1 MRTESG
7 GKRRNIHI
15 TLCII
20 LSNCYIAMLCGI
32 GVAQAQNF
40 PNRPLR
46 IVTAEP
52 GGGNDVMARLLAQGL
67 TASLGQQ
74 VIVDNRPSGAIPRGI
89 VAKAPPDGHTVLF
102 TTGGFWLLPSE
113 NETLDVF
120 RDFSP
125 VTLANRQPSIL
136 VVHPSSPLKSVKE
149 LIVLAKAKPGEL
161 NYSSGANGS
170 SSHLAAELFNSL
182 AGVKIVRIPYKGAGP
197 AANGLMANQVHLMFA
212 TAGSVTSY
220 ISSGRLR
227 GLAVSSAQPT
237 ELLPGLPTVAAS
249 GVPGYEAVAM
259 FGVFAPARTP
269 SPVVNRLQQEF
280 LQVLNKPDVKERFMA
295 MGVEVVGSP
304 PDAFVATI
312 KADMARMG
320 KIIKDAGIRAE

>member
-1 MRTESG
+1 
-7 GKRRNIHI
+7 
-15 TLCII
+15 
-20 LSNCYIAMLCGI
+20 MLCGI

-136 VVHPSSPLKSVKE
+136 VVHPSSPLKTVKE

-197 AANGLMANQVHLMFA
+197 
-212 TAGSVTSY
+212 VTSH